1 MHCKTSWGRHYIPS
15 IVFLFNQGEPGASG
29 LRGPEGAPGI
39 GTQGEKVLHS
49 LIFLIF
55 NSVRVSFYMSVL

>member
-1 MHCKTSWGRHYIPS
+1 MGRLYISS

-39 GTQGEKVLHS
+39 GTQGEKVFHS
-49 LIFLIF
+49 LSFLIF
-55 NSVRVSFYMSVL
+55 NMCQSFFLYECLVIG